1 MLPSDL
7 LCISLSKWLSVVLQI
22 AALIMIKWRTGQV
35 FFRFPNDEPGLRE
48 KGTNA
53 ASPRTKVVVEAFV
66 EVISSQGR
74 LDSKID
80 NSYIYLDNYKMT
92 S

>member
-1 MLPSDL
+1 MALGCATNS
-7 LCISLSKWLSVVLQI
+7 CINHDK
-22 AALIMIKWRTGQV
+22 MENRPG
-35 FFRFPNDEPGLRE
+35 FFRFPNDDPGFRE

-80 NSYIYLDNYKMT
+80 NS
-92 S
+92 